1 MESNISKYNL
11 TKEEIDMYRE
21 YLKKAKPY
29 TQEEFNELEFDGE
42 YDPDRMNVTT
52 ANIILNGT
60 EY

>member
-42 YDPDRMNVTT
+42 YDPDRMDATT
-52 ANIILNGT
+52 ANIILNGA